1 MPRTPLPGSVF
12 QRSSDQRWVA
22 QIRRH
27 DAATGKTKVIRRY
40 ATSERAAKDLLRQ
53 LRAGAEEESR
63 RQVRPGMT
71 VAAWLDYWAEN
82 SLPVSGLKQTTID
95 MYLGTVNHP
104 LKPSLGDVLL
114 DKFKPTEAEKWLQRL
129 SKTPRKQRKR
139 KPAVDSGPAARPA
152 PAAKPAPLSVARQ
165 RTAFNVLA
173 KALDVAVRDGVIDA
187 NPLHRVS
194 RPTAPQAIVP
204 AADPQLVDDVLLP
217 ALAGWDL
224 GPLVYFVAMTGCRVG
239 EALGI
244 TWDDVDLT
252 ARTATLRRSSHGTDS
267 TKGGHARAVPLLPEL
282 ADVLVEHRRQQR
294 ELRLRL
300 GAGWPNTGLVFT
312 SSVGTPLDSS
322 NCRSRLRAKLL
333 ELDMPAERPFHS
345 LRHGLAA
352 RLLRRDVPLPV
363 VSALLGHSSIRVTA
377 DVYGHVQPAM
387 HADQLAAAM
396 GRSR

>member
-1 MPRTPLPGSVF
+1 MSRTPLPGSVF

-22 QIRRH
+22 QIRRF
-27 DAATGKTKVIRRY
+27 DAATGKTRVIRRY
-40 ATSERAAKDLLRQ
+40 SASERGAKELLRQ
-53 LRAGAEEESR
+53 LRTGAEEESR

-71 VAAWLDYWAEN
+71 VAAWLDYWAAN

-104 LKPSLGDVLL
+104 LKPSLGEVLL
-114 DKFKPTEAEKWLQRL
+114 DKFTPTEAERWLQRL
-129 SKTPRKQRKR
+129 SRTPRKQRPR
-139 KPAVDSGPAARPA
+139 KPAAGSA
-152 PAAKPAPLSVARQ
+152 PTPKPAHVQLSVARQ

-173 KALDVAVRDGVIDA
+173 KALDVAVRDSLIDS
-187 NPLHRVS
+187 NPLHRVA

-204 AADPQLVDDVLLP
+204 VADPQLVDDVLLP
-217 ALAGWDL
+217 ALAGWGL
-224 GPLVYFVAMTGCRVG
+224 GALVYFVAMTGCRMG
-239 EALGI
+239 EALGLR
-244 TWDDVDLT
+244 WEDVDLT
-252 ARTATLRRSSHGTDS
+252 ARTATLRRSGHGMDS

-312 SSVGTPLDSS
+312 SAVGTPLDSS
-322 NCRSRLRAKLL
+322 NCRSRLRSKLL
-333 ELDMPAERPFHS
+333 ELDMPAARPFHS

-396 GRSR
+396 GRAR

>member
-1 MPRTPLPGSVF
+1 MSRTPLPGSVF

-22 QIRRH
+22 QIRRF
-27 DAATGKTKVIRRY
+27 DAATGKTRVIRRY
-40 ATSERAAKDLLRQ
+40 AISERAAKDLLRQ
-53 LRAGAEEESR
+53 LRAGAEDESR

-71 VAAWLDYWAEN
+71 VAAWLEYWAEN

-95 MYLGTVNHP
+95 MYLGTVNRP
-104 LKPSLGDVLL
+104 LKPSLGEVLL
-114 DKFKPTEAEKWLQRL
+114 DKFTPTEAERWLQRL
-129 SKTPRKQRKR
+129 SKTPRKQRRR
-139 KPAVDSGPAARPA
+139 KPGAGPAPTHA
-152 PAAKPAPLSVARQ
+152 PAPLSVARQ

-173 KALDVAVRDGVIDA
+173 KALDVAVRDSVIDA

-204 AADPQLVDDVLLP
+204 VADPQLVDDVLLP

-239 EALGI
+239 EALGL

-252 ARTATLRRSSHGTDS
+252 ARTATLRRSGHGTDS

-282 ADVLVEHRRQQR
+282 ADVLMEHRRQQR

-322 NCRSRLRAKLL
+322 NCRGRLRSKLL
-333 ELDMPAERPFHS
+333 ELDMPAARPFHS

-396 GRSR
+396 GRAR